1 MSIVEDINTFIK
13 QHVHLTD
20 SFSPIYLAA
29 WVLASW
35 LVLPGMPVLYITGKA
50 REQMLDVLA
59 CLCSEV
65 ALVKESHGLCITPTI
80 VTERPTWPTDSFT
93 VRARKAIYKPIWDPK
108 FRLSLALWAKR
119 NAEEVQACFWGLLH
133 GQKPDPL
140 AGLTAI
146 LLVDSL
152 KLEQDALAAR
162 EMELHNEEA

>member
-1 MSIVEDINTFIK
+1 MQITDEISTFLNKHITTSD
-13 QHVHLTD
+13 VFSHL
-20 SFSPIYLAA
+20 YLPA

-93 VRARKAIYKPIWDPK
+93 VRARKAGPKPDWDAK

-140 AGLTAI
+140 AGLTAV

-152 KLEQDALAAR
+152 NLQEIAPTAWERRLTC
-162 EMELHNEEA
+162 